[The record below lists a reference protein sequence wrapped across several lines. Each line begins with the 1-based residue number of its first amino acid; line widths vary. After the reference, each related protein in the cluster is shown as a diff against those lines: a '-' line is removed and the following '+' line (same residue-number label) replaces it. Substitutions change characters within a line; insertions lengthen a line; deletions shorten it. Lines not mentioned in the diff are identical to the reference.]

1 MTPRSSKAGPVAA
14 LLAAALLGACAAP
27 GPALVRHANADPRA
41 VTSRAVEIPAATG
54 LVFVSGQTPEPARP
68 EAERYSAAWWG
79 DTEAQTRATLD
90 KLERQLG
97 SLGLSMD
104 DVVRLQVF
112 LVSDN
117 GAPGGADVAGF
128 ERAWTSRFAHAPG
141 AAAALP
147 ARTVVQVAALAH
159 PGMRIEID
167 AIAARH

>member
-1 MTPRSSKAGPVAA
+1 MA
-14 LLAAALLGACAAP
+14 
-27 GPALVRHANADPRA
+27 RHANADPRA

-68 EAERYSAAWWG
+68 GAERYSAAWWG

-97 SLGLSMD
+97 SLGLSMA
-104 DVVRLQVF
+104 DVVKLQVF

-117 GAPGGADVAGF
+117 GTAGDADVAGF
-128 ERAWTSRFAHAPG
+128 ERAWAGRFSPAPG
-141 AAAALP
+141 QEAVLP

-167 AIAARH
+167 AIAARR